1 MQNEKNTTSDPLDQQ
16 LQDYMEQPTVPR
28 MLEPEA
34 ISHTLQHPSLDAG
47 AQERHRNIT
56 TSRKPMLIRITAGL
70 AACVVLTVLI
80 TRFYPGKK
88 AILLRPYSDSDS
100 SQSVPDVPG
109 STVSDQGDLV
119 AAQSY
124 ETLYERISEDYMR
137 AMLSSTCITNKA
149 DTNEIWTEK
158 GDAET
163 SAPTTGTGDTV
174 SHTDTLYQTEGVA
187 EADFIK
193 TNGKEIYYLSGNTLF
208 ACQAENGKFTSKVNH
223 SILTDLNLSS
233 IKIKMDAMFLL
244 DEKLVLLGTSYTDAS
259 IRTHILVY
267 DTNKGNPQLCGSYSQ
282 SGCYQDA
289 RMLGTKLYLISLQN
303 IAFTPSEDGDSHSL
317 DYVPTYS
324 IGEHAVQH
332 MHAQDIYYPKAP
344 SGSYN
349 VATQTHYTIVAGLDI
364 LSPEQPIAIK
374 AFKDYAGSLYCAKEN
389 LYLTGNASDTISTRV
404 LRLSLQDG
412 NITPAATGMVE
423 GSVLNQFSMDEW
435 KGNFRIATTTSQIRT
450 AMVTDEETND
460 VLKTEETIAL
470 QEDSSNHLFILDAAL
485 QPVGSLRN
493 YAPGERI
500 QSVSFSGDE
509 AYVVTFRQTDP
520 LFRFDLQD
528 PTHPTLTDA
537 LKITG
542 FSTFLYQWSDT
553 ELLGFGFAGTETGI
567 TNGLKVT
574 MFQKH
579 ADGTQSVLDQF
590 CKTGEVDSYF
600 SGALYDHKALLLDPE
615 YKLIGFPLTTYNQ
628 HETQSFCFV
637 TYENGAFR
645 LLGELQSPDDVR
657 PFTRCVR
664 IGDYVYAFTE
674 AYAVAADMT
683 LQQTDTCTF

>member
-1 MQNEKNTTSDPLDQQ
+1 MQNEKKGTPDALEQQ

-34 ISHTLQHPSLDAG
+34 ISHALQHPSLDAG
-47 AQERHRNIT
+47 AQERRGKIT
-56 TSRKPMLIRITAGL
+56 TSRKPLLIRMTAGL
-70 AACVVLTVLI
+70 AACVVLTVLL
-80 TRFYPGKK
+80 TRFYPERKT
-88 AILLRPYSDSDS
+88 ILLRPYSDSDS
-100 SQSVPDVPG
+100 SQGIPDVPG
-109 STVSDQGDLV
+109 GTVSDQGNLV
-119 AAQSY
+119 SAQSY
-124 ETLYERISEDYMR
+124 EMLYERIREDYMR
-137 AMLSSTCITNKA
+137 AMLSSTHIVNEV
-149 DTNEIWTEK
+149 DTNEIWTEESK
-158 GDAET
+158 AEV
-163 SAPTTGTGDTV
+163 SVQTTGDQSL
-174 SHTDTLYQTEGVA
+174 SHTDTFYQTEGVA

-208 ACQAENGKFTSKVNH
+208 ACQAENGKFKNKVSH
-223 SILTDLNLSS
+223 SILTDLHLSS
-233 IKIKMDAMFLL
+233 IKINMEAMFLI
-244 DEKLVLLGTSYTDAS
+244 DEKLVLLGTSYAEPS

-267 DTNKGNPQLCGSYSQ
+267 DTNKGNPQLCGSYNQ

-303 IAFTPSEDGDSHSL
+303 IICDFSDEEGNAHSIE
-317 DYVPTYS
+317 YVPTYS
-324 IGEHAVQH
+324 TGEHAVQH
-332 MHAQDIYYPKAP
+332 MDAQDVYYPKTL
-344 SGSYN
+344 SGSCN
-349 VATQTHYTIVAGLDI
+349 ATTQPHYTIVAGLDI
-364 LSPEQPIAIK
+364 LSPEQPISIK

-404 LRLSLQDG
+404 VRLSLQDG
-412 NITPAATGMVE
+412 YITPAATGTVE
-423 GSVLNQFSMDEW
+423 GRVLNQFSMDEW

-450 AMVTDEETND
+450 AVVTDENKDIVPEATD
-460 VLKTEETIAL
+460 IAPRN
-470 QEDSSNHLFILDAAL
+470 DSSNHLFILNAAL
-485 QPVGSLRN
+485 QSVGSLRN

-500 QSVSFSGDE
+500 QSVSFSGDA

-528 PTHPTLTDA
+528 PTHPTMTDA

-542 FSTFLYQWSDT
+542 YSTFLYQWSNT

-567 TNGLKVT
+567 SNGLKVT
-574 MFQKH
+574 MFRKH

-590 CKTGEVDSYF
+590 CKAGEVDSYY
-600 SGALYDHKALLLDPE
+600 SSALHDHKALLLDPE
-615 YKLIGFPLTTYNQ
+615 SKLIGFPLTAYNQ

-645 LLGELQSPDDVR
+645 LLGELQSPDNIR

-664 IGDYVYAFTE
+664 IGDYVYAFS
-674 AYAVAADMT
+674 AQYAVAGDLT